1 MSLSRKG
8 FLFLVHGQKTD
19 TDGGCYATCPDG

>member
-19 TDGGCYATCPDG
+19 TDRGYYATCPDS